1 MKRLY
6 IMPLLAILSACAS
19 GSIFGNNPSDS
30 VEPQK
35 ENVVNQTNEKQEVRP
50 DYAPYYI
57 GRRHG
62 TTTRQI
68 YTVLASRATNKM
80 LKSTAALYAGA
91 KYPSLYVD
99 NPVSEGLAAVPEQ
112 PEYLTTVVKDIVTGS
127 HSYVLSDKKTQANYV
142 LESFISS
149 NSVTAANTKVIVY
162 KIILKDNQ
170 QKEIGTWVETLSP
183 IMNDDQS
190 WW

>member
-30 VEPQK
+30 VEPQQ
-35 ENVVNQTNEKQEVRP
+35 ENVINQTNEKQEIRP
-50 DYAPYYI
+50 DYAPYYL
-57 GRRHG
+57 GRKQG

-80 LKSTAALYAGA
+80 LKSTEALYAGA
-91 KYPSLYVD
+91 KYPSLYVG
-99 NPVSEGLAAVPEQ
+99 NPVSEGTAAVEQ
-112 PEYLTTVVKDIVTGS
+112 PEYLTAIVKDIVTGS

-142 LESFISS
+142 LESFISN
-149 NSVTAANTKVIVY
+149 NSVAAANTKVIVY